1 MDLTNITK
9 EDLLCDWPEEI
20 DLGGKD
26 VEWELA
32 QIEEQIAKA
41 ESLLFLPY
49 KPATVEPSKHKP
61 PKKTPLPVHERTILD
76 LCGGT
81 GAWSKP
87 YRDAGYDVRVITF
100 PDHDVFTYQP
110 PDNVYGILAAPTCTH
125 FSLARTTA
133 KTPRDLRGGFQLVKR
148 CLEIIWEARFNGT
161 LTFWALENPLGYLR
175 QLLGLPPLTFQPCD
189 YGDPYTKRTDLW
201 GYFKMPRQRPVKLTE
216 EQKQLCAMN
225 NRPLPE
231 IPDGYKLPPDIPRHA
246 VRRAI
251 TSPAFAQAFFRA
263 NP

>member
-1 MDLTNITK
+1 MKLTDVTK
-9 EDLLCDWPEEI
+9 AELFCDWLDDL

-26 VEWELA
+26 VEWQLA

-41 ESLLFLPY
+41 ERLLVLPQ
-49 KPATVEPSKHKP
+49 EPYGAKP
-61 PKKTPLPVHERTILD
+61 PKKRKTTAPPHTKIILD

-87 YRDAGYDVRVITF
+87 YKDAGYDVRVITF
-100 PDHDVFTYQP
+100 PDYDVSTYEP
-110 PDNVYGILAAPTCTH
+110 LENVYGILAAPTCTQ

-133 KTPRDLRGGFQLVKR
+133 RAPRDLRGGFALVKR
-148 CLEIIWEARFNGT
+148 CLEIIWECRFNGT
-161 LTFWALENPLGYLR
+161 LKFWALENPMGYLR
-175 QLLGLPPLTFQPCD
+175 QLLGRPPLTWQPCD

-201 GYFKMPRQRPVKLTE
+201 GYFNQPPQKPVTLTE
-216 EQKQLCAMN
+216 EQKEQCSVN
-225 NRPLPE
+225 NRELPE
-231 IPDGYKLPPDIPRHA
+231 IPAGYTLPLDIPRQA

-251 TSPAFAQAFFRA
+251 TPPGFAYAFFRA